1 MAHSR
6 SALKRIRQSEKRNL
20 KNRSVK
26 SKVKTLLNKVDY
38 ALKNNQPKEAQQ
50 AYQSFVSALDKAVQS
65 GLYHINNAA
74 RKKSGL
80 MKKINS
86 IQNKE

>member
-1 MAHSR
+1 MAHTR
-6 SALKRIRQSEKRNL
+6 SALKRIRQNEKRNL
-20 KNRSVK
+20 VNRSIK
-26 SKVKTLLNKVDY
+26 SKVKTLLNKVDH
-38 ALKNNQPKEAQQ
+38 ALKNNQSNEAQE
-50 AYQSFVSALDKAVQS
+50 AYKSFVSALDKAVQKEI
-65 GLYHINNAA
+65 YHKNTAA

>member
-1 MAHSR
+1 MAHTR

-20 KNRSVK
+20 INRSIK

-38 ALKNNQPKEAQQ
+38 ALKNNQEKEAQE
-50 AYQSFVSALDKAVQS
+50 AYKSFVSALDKAVQK
-65 GLYHINNAA
+65 GTYHKNTAA

-86 IQNKE
+86 ILK